1 MTDTDTTRRKGKRG
15 LRMALVV
22 ALLAALVGLFLW
34 WPDRGTHKFVGLFS
48 SAVGLYPGDSVR
60 VVGVPVG
67 TSVGTSVGVVGA
79 FSAARRRELFDELQP
94 LVCDLADHPWGRLAE
109 MASERRG
116 AGSRWNPDKSLS
128 FVPLRPER
136 VLEVR
141 YDHMEGARF
150 RHPPQ
155 FVRDPLRANPR

>member
-1 MTDTDTTRRKGKRG
+1 
-15 LRMALVV
+15 
-22 ALLAALVGLFLW
+22 
-34 WPDRGTHKFVGLFS
+34 
-48 SAVGLYPGDSVR
+48 
-60 VVGVPVG
+60 
-67 TSVGTSVGVVGA
+67 
-79 FSAARRRELFDELQP
+79 
-94 LVCDLADHPWGRLAE
+94 VCDLADHPWGGLAE

-155 FVRDPLRANPR
+155 FVRWRPDRDPRSCGYAQLERPIRYDLEDILGG